1 VNPLTRTHFII
12 DAGSN
17 EAKPLVNNYNAW
29 RIVASQFESKTFGL

>member
-17 EAKPLVNNYNAW
+17 EAKPLVNNNNAW
-29 RIVASQFESKTFGL
+29 RIVAGQFQSNNFGL

>member
-1 VNPLTRTHFII
+1 MHGIV
-12 DAGSN
+12 DAGGN